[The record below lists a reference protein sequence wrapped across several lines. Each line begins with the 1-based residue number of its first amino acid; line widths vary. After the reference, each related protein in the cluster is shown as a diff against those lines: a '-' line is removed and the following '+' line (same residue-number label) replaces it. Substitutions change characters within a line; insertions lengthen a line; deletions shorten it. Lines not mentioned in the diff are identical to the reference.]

1 MLVHIAQETCLWI
14 EKTDSLVNSTKKSFS
29 REKKKTNKH
38 YHIALAT
45 NIPYLA
51 EFIGPK

>member
-1 MLVHIAQETCLWI
+1 MVIHNCTRKLSVDLENCDLSVNNAKETFFFKW
-14 EKTDSLVNSTKKSFS
+14 
-29 REKKKTNKH
+29 KH
-38 YHIALAT
+38 SHIALAT